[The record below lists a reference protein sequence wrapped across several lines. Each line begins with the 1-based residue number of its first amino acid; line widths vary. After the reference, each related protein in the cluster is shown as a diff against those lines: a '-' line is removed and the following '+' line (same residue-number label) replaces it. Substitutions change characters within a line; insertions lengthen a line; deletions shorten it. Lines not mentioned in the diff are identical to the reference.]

1 MANTKNYDPSHENFY
16 TRLGLDKK
24 ASSTQIKRAFFNAV
38 KVYPPE
44 KDQENHKLIREAYD
58 TLIHSISKSEYDT
71 KIQFGSVLDDL
82 EKNLQDSVE
91 AENIDEQIIMLK
103 KILNQA
109 PDF

>member
-1 MANTKNYDPSHENFY
+1 MGKSSNFNPQHENFY
-16 TRLGLDKK
+16 TRLGLEEI
-24 ASSTQIKRAFFNAV
+24 ASSVEIKRAFFNAV

-91 AENIDEQIIMLK
+91 AENIDEQI
-103 KILNQA
+103 NTYTYQY
-109 PDF
+109 